1 MTLHDLLVFIAIFS
15 AGFLVGYVLKLV
27 LLQRQLRPGGEL
39 RRKVEQET
47 KERKTSLETKQT

>member
-39 RRKVEQET
+39 RKKVEEEMNRTPT
-47 KERKTSLETKQT
+47 KEEYESE

>member
-39 RRKVEQET
+39 RKKVEEEMK
-47 KERKTSLETKQT
+47 KEK